1 MRKKQILIFSVLS
14 TIMIISWLFLQC
26 EIRSITRSELDAYSL
41 SWNKVNKLQTIL
53 NHGGVI
59 SRRQAMELFSP
70 VDITK
75 NECYIEMK
83 LREYYKD
90 YNDSDFSLLCVLL
103 TLFKDNFLNDYSKEN
118 VLKIK
123 QYNYNNEVSS
133 QFAWNFGFLILPNK
147 ENKNLIFIKLDKI
160 TGKID
165 LEHSYIGN
173 KNMVDLLELN
183 DKGKVMNAALELKF
197 LNKLKSA
204 YKKPS
209 NASAVK

>member
-1 MRKKQILIFSVLS
+1 MVIG
-14 TIMIISWLFLQC
+14 WLFLRC
-26 EIRSITRSELDAYSL
+26 EIRSITRSEFNAYNL
-41 SWNKVNKLQTIL
+41 SWNKVNKLQTI
-53 NHGGVI
+53 
-59 SRRQAMELFSP
+59 SRSQAMELFSP
-70 VDITK
+70 VEITK

-103 TLFKDNFLNDYSKEN
+103 TLYKDIFFNDYSKEN

-123 QYNYNNEVSS
+123 QYNYNNEVGS

-165 LEHSYIGN
+165 LEQSYIGN
-173 KNMVDLLELN
+173 KNIVDLLELN
-183 DKGKVMNAALELKF
+183 DKGKIMNAALELKF

-209 NASAVK
+209 DASAVK